1 MLPSLR
7 FFLGMKPEEQAE
19 AFVVLFLNDRKIAS
33 EEIIKNY
40 CLHGFRIDAKAE
52 LLKLMN
58 EKIEL
63 KEGSYRLTKLGNV
76 SAKQLLQRYS
86 YFLAGDPNE
95 SPYVER
101 PEQKKASGRGGQK
114 KSS

>member
-33 EEIIKNY
+33 EDTIKNY

-58 EKIEL
+58 AKIEI
-63 KEGSYRLTKLGNV
+63 KDGSYRLTKLGAI
-76 SAKQLLQRYS
+76 SAKELLRRYT
-86 YFLAGDPNE
+86 YFLAGDSNE

-101 PEQKKASGRGGQK
+101 SEQKKAPGRGGQK
-114 KSS
+114 KSA

>member
-19 AFVVLFLNDRKIAS
+19 AFVVLFLNERKMAS
-33 EEIIKNY
+33 EETVKNY
-40 CLHGFRIDAKAE
+40 CLHGFRIDAKSE
-52 LLKLMN
+52 LLKLMS

-76 SAKQLLQRYS
+76 FAKELLRRYT
-86 YFLAGDPNE
+86 YFLAGDSSQ

-101 PEQKKASGRGGQK
+101 SEQKKTSGRGGQK
-114 KSS
+114 KSA

>member
-19 AFVVLFLNDRKIAS
+19 AFVVLFLNERKMAS
-33 EEIIKNY
+33 EETIKNY

-52 LLKLMN
+52 LLKLMS

-63 KEGSYRLTKLGNV
+63 KDGSYRLTKLGNV
-76 SAKQLLQRYS
+76 SARQLIQRYT
-86 YFLAGDPNE
+86 YFLAGDPAE
-95 SPYVER
+95 PSDLKR
-101 PEQKKASGRGGQK
+101 PEQKKTPGRSSQK
-114 KSS
+114 KSA

>member
-33 EEIIKNY
+33 EDTIKNY
-40 CLHGFRIDAKAE
+40 CLHGFRIDAKSE

-58 EKIEL
+58 AKIEI
-63 KEGSYRLTKLGNV
+63 KDGAYRLTKLGAI
-76 SAKQLLQRYS
+76 SAKELLRRYT
-86 YFLAGDPNE
+86 YFLAGDSVCP
-95 SPYVER
+95 PDVEQSK
-101 PEQKKASGRGGQK
+101 QKKTQGRGRKGTAA
-114 KSS
+114 

>member
-19 AFVVLFLNDRKIAS
+19 AFVVLFLNERKIAS
-33 EEIIKNY
+33 EETIKNY
-40 CLHGFRIDAKAE
+40 CLHGFRIDAKSE
-52 LLKLMN
+52 LLKLMS

-63 KEGSYRLTKLGNV
+63 KEGSYRLTRLGYV
-76 SAKQLLQRYS
+76 SAKQLIQRYT
-86 YFLAGDPNE
+86 YFLAGDP
-95 SPYVER
+95 VEPSDLKR

-114 KSS
+114 KSA

>member
-7 FFLGMKPEEQAE
+7 FFLGMRPEEQAE

-33 EEIIKNY
+33 EDTIKNY
-40 CLHGFRIDAKAE
+40 CLHGFRIDAKSE

-58 EKIEL
+58 EKIEI
-63 KEGSYRLTKLGNV
+63 KDGSYRLTKLGAI
-76 SAKQLLQRYS
+76 SAKELLRRYT
-86 YFLAGDPNE
+86 YFLAGNSNE
-95 SPYVER
+95 LPYIQR

-114 KSS
+114 KSA

>member
-19 AFVVLFLNDRKIAS
+19 AFVVLFLNERKMAS
-33 EEIIKNY
+33 EETIKNY

-52 LLKLMN
+52 LLKLMS
-58 EKIEL
+58 EKIEI
-63 KEGSYRLTKLGNV
+63 KEGTYRLTRLGNV
-76 SAKQLLQRYS
+76 SARELIRKYT
-86 YFLAGDPNE
+86 YFLAGDP
-95 SPYVER
+95 VEPSDLKR
-101 PEQKKASGRGGQK
+101 PEQKKASGRGGKK